1 MGGVGTTDGR
11 PGVTLDRT
19 TILAGIPRELSSF
32 SVLVAGLD
40 EDQLSMPSRCA
51 GWTVRDVAG
60 HVVGIVA
67 DLAAGRLEGQGT
79 PEVTGRQ
86 AAERAGSSGPALAE
100 ELEAATPGLLGLL
113 ESLPE
118 EAWRGPSF
126 DDPRYT
132 LGFAIEALWFD
143 AYLHA
148 DDVRAAL
155 GAPSERGPGLRCAV
169 HHVAGYLDA
178 RGWGPATLALEGLE
192 AVDVGGGG
200 GEVIG
205 GDPLRFVLAATGRV
219 PAEDAGLDPSINVYA
234 D

>member
-1 MGGVGTTDGR
+1 M
-11 PGVTLDRT
+11 TLDRA
-19 TILAGIPRELSSF
+19 TILAGIPRELASF
-32 SVLVAGLD
+32 ASLVAGLD
-40 EDQLSMPSRCA
+40 DDQLLTPSRCA
-51 GWTVRDVAG
+51 GWTVRDIAG

-79 PEVTGRQ
+79 PAVTARQ
-86 AAERAGSSGPALAE
+86 AAERAGRSGASLAE
-100 ELEAATPGLLGLL
+100 EREAATPGLLGLL
-113 ESLPE
+113 GSLPE
-118 EAWRGPSF
+118 EAWSGPSF

-155 GAPSERGPGLRCAV
+155 GMPSERGPGLRCAV
-169 HHVAGYLDA
+169 HHVGGYLEA
-178 RGWGPATLALEGLE
+178 RGWGPATLALEGVE
-192 AVDVGGGG
+192 PVDVGGGG
-200 GEVIG
+200 GEGIG
-205 GDPLRFVLAATGRV
+205 GDPLRFVLAATGRI